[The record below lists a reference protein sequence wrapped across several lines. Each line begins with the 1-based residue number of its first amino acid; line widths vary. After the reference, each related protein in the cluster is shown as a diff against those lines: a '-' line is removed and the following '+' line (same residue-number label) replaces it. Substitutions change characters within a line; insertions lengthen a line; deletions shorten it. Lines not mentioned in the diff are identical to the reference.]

1 MYILAAAPPDNRD
14 EEEEEKIH
22 DTVTPE
28 LSQQRSQTYDRQT
41 HSWEEL
47 LDKRVMKIILRKEI
61 ERRKPSYAFP
71 NNSELWKNLRKR
83 I

>member
-47 LDKRVMKIILRKEI
+47 WRKWNP
-61 ERRKPSYAFP
+61 KG
-71 NNSELWKNLRKR
+71 LWKSYLGKK
-83 I
+83 